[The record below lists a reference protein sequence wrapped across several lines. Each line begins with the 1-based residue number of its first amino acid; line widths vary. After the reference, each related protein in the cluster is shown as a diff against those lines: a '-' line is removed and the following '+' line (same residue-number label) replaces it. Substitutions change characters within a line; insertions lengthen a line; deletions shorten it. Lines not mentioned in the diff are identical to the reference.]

1 MDLLFGTKRG
11 TQFITVLI
19 NFIGHN
25 SVLRIVI
32 VCTNDCKLD
41 KKNSP
46 LYYEPLLMARSERIA
61 SYLRSFFFLL
71 SVFFFFNEQSKNRS
85 IVLHKILH
93 STE

>member
-1 MDLLFGTKRG
+1 MDLLFGIKRG

-41 KKNSP
+41 KKKSP
-46 LYYEPLLMARSERIA
+46 LYYEPLLTARSERIA
-61 SYLRSFFFLL
+61 SYLRGFFFLL
-71 SVFFFFNEQSKNRS
+71 SVFFFNEQSKIRS

>member
-19 NFIGHN
+19 NFVGRN

-41 KKNSP
+41 KKKTRHYIMS
-46 LYYEPLLMARSERIA
+46 L
-61 SYLRSFFFLL
+61 F
-71 SVFFFFNEQSKNRS
+71 
-85 IVLHKILH
+85 
-93 STE
+93 

>member
-1 MDLLFGTKRG
+1 MDLLFELKGGRSLS
-11 TQFITVLI
+11 VLI

-46 LYYEPLLMARSERIA
+46 LYYEPLLTARSERIA

-71 SVFFFFNEQSKNRS
+71 SVFFFNEQSKNRS
-85 IVLHKILH
+85 IILHKILH

>member
-41 KKNSP
+41 KKKKTRHYIMS
-46 LYYEPLLMARSERIA
+46 L
-61 SYLRSFFFLL
+61 F
-71 SVFFFFNEQSKNRS
+71 
-85 IVLHKILH
+85 
-93 STE
+93 